1 MRAREIGLWV
11 LQVAMAGW
19 MLMSGI
25 GKLTGD
31 PLSAATFAAIGAGDW
46 LRYGIGV
53 LEIAGADRAAGP
65 RAVRARRRSLR
76 AAARRRGRD
85 AGVRHRQRGGRAA
98 DRAGADAGHRVGAAR
113 PGARAGM
120 STCLWFHG
128 SNSGPAEAGLLA
140 AEAGRQGVDLVPVA
154 RGAATDLRGQAVAAL
169 DDAPPGPVAVAGWS
183 AGAAIALACA
193 ALAPD
198 RVTGAV
204 LVNPAAPEPRDAQQ
218 RVIAWACRRAP
229 WLIRRVLAPLMLRT
243 VDVTPAQLDDPRARA
258 RRLRF
263 FPAVDR
269 AVFRDL
275 LADPAER
282 VVFGQLAAQ
291 AVAAGPAGRRGRP
304 ADALGSRLGLRSG
317 RGDGA
322 RAPGGRRGRPVPD
335 VHPARRRGAP
345 DAGRAPR
352 LAGRARPGG
361 GGARRS
367 DVTHRVAASHGLEPC
382 LRWPLAV

>member
-1 MRAREIGLWV
+1 
-11 LQVAMAGW
+11 
-19 MLMSGI
+19 
-25 GKLTGD
+25 
-31 PLSAATFAAIGAGDW
+31 
-46 LRYGIGV
+46 
-53 LEIAGADRAAGP
+53 
-65 RAVRARRRSLR
+65 
-76 AAARRRGRD
+76 
-85 AGVRHRQRGGRAA
+85 
-98 DRAGADAGHRVGAAR
+98 
-113 PGARAGM
+113 M

-140 AEAGRQGVDLVPVA
+140 AAAGRQGVDLVPVA
-154 RGAATDLRGQAVAAL
+154 RAAATDLRGQAVAAL

-183 AGAAIALACA
+183 AGATIALACA

-218 RVIAWACRRAP
+218 RMIAWACRRAP

-243 VDVTPAQLDDPRARA
+243 VDVTPAQLDDPWARA

-291 AVAAGPAGRRGRP
+291 AVAAGPLAVAADLQMLWGRDWGFDP
-304 ADALGSRLGLRSG
+304 AAVTVPVHLVVGAADPSRTFTLP
-317 RGDGA
+317 GA
-322 RAPGGRRGRPVPD
+322 AVHRMPGGHHGW
-335 VHPARRRGAP
+335 
-345 DAGRAPR
+345 
-352 LAGRARPGG
+352 LAER
-361 GGARRS
+361 
-367 DVTHRVAASHGLEPC
+367 DRVAEVLAAATSHTV
-382 LRWPLAV
+382 WPRHTG